1 MFDIVLAL
9 EIWGQKYQIQDQ
21 LNLGRCVKEQQ
32 LQVQGSL
39 VLMVDLESHDGQ
51 KSNPW
56 VGDRDLFWRGR
67 RGEYRSHQAA
77 RVETDCDRSVHG
89 QNFTSHPQA
98 SSCRSEPGEEYCLM

>member
-1 MFDIVLAL
+1 MMFDIVLAL

-51 KSNPW
+51 SSN
-56 VGDRDLFWRGR
+56 
-67 RGEYRSHQAA
+67 H
-77 RVETDCDRSVHG
+77 
-89 QNFTSHPQA
+89 
-98 SSCRSEPGEEYCLM
+98 